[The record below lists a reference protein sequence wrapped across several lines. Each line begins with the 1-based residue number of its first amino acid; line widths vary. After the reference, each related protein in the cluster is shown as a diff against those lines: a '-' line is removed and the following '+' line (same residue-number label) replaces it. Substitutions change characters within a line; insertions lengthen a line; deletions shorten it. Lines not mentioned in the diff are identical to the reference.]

1 MLLNTFLLGVTCGML
16 LSIAI
21 GVKFARFFG
30 RLFSRIAAP
39 AQRTYKVAKG
49 DHISQTGK
57 MASPVY
63 ADVVSA
69 LKNMGTERGKAETLA
84 ASAIAQ
90 RPGAGFDETFKL
102 AVSLAKIA

>member
-1 MLLNTFLLGVTCGML
+1 MLLNTFLLGIAVGML

-30 RLFSRIAAP
+30 GLFTRIAAP
-39 AQRTYKVAKG
+39 AKRTYRLDVVKPK
-49 DHISQTGK
+49 
-57 MASPVY
+57 SPVY

-69 LKNMGTERGKAETLA
+69 LKNMGTDRARAETVTA
-84 ASAIAQ
+84 AAIAQ

-102 AVSLAKIA
+102 AVSLARVA